1 MAKYFIIGETG
12 EKELWLV
19 DIDSR
24 TVTPVTEASLKSST
38 GADSNL
44 LQEINRARTTGTTTV
59 KGINIAIAAGTRTG
73 AKAQSYVVDD

>member
-12 EKELWLV
+12 ETELWLV

-38 GADSNL
+38 AANPNL
-44 LQEINRARTTGTTTV
+44 LQEIDRARKTGTTTV
-59 KGINIAIAAGTRTG
+59 KGINIAIASGTRTG